1 MRFARLVVLV
11 LTATLCL
18 TAQKREV
25 VELQRDVAALQ
36 EQVRVLQRTIDEKLA
51 SLTTLVQQSIETT
64 NRGNTSLAAL
74 DGGIRERMAEQQK
87 NLVGPVASLGTKLD
101 QMGSEFQGV
110 RESVVDLTER
120 MNKLQAQMTDLGNAV
135 KTLQAPPA
143 PPPPVGTS
151 GPGASLT
158 PPPGLSAKQLYDSAM
173 KDRSGGNFDL
183 ALQGFEE
190 YLKYFGD
197 TELAPNAQFY
207 IGQIYY
213 DKNDFP
219 NAIRAFD
226 TVLEKFPEN
235 NKTPDAM
242 YMKGMALLKST
253 QRNAAAQEFLTL
265 IQKYPNA
272 DVTPKARQ
280 QRKALGLSVPAAPA
294 AAKRTRR

>member
-1 MRFARLVVLV
+1 
-11 LTATLCL
+11 
-18 TAQKREV
+18 
-25 VELQRDVAALQ
+25 
-36 EQVRVLQRTIDEKLA
+36 
-51 SLTTLVQQSIETT
+51 
-64 NRGNTSLAAL
+64 
-74 DGGIRERMAEQQK
+74 
-87 NLVGPVASLGTKLD
+87 
-101 QMGSEFQGV
+101 
-110 RESVVDLTER
+110 
-120 MNKLQAQMTDLGNAV
+120 
-135 KTLQAPPA
+135 
-143 PPPPVGTS
+143 
-151 GPGASLT
+151 
-158 PPPGLSAKQLYDSAM
+158 M
-173 KDRSGGNFDL
+173 KDRTGGNFDL

-190 YLKYFGD
+190 YLKYFAN

-219 NAIRAFD
+219 SAIRAFD

-280 QRKALGLSVPAAPA
+280 QRKALGLSVPSAAAPA